1 MTNLWTVL
9 YFTLGITLTGL
20 MLLLFKKIFQD
31 KLSARWH
38 YLVWLVLLV
47 RVILPANVCLFSTGF
62 ALNNIWMEGMKRIRG
77 MVEMGRNSLLSAPFG
92 MEGGNLSLLRST
104 PVGAW
109 SVTDMLFVEYLAG
122 VFVVLV
128 YDIVIYRK
136 LLGEIKKGREA
147 FPSLKEKIS
156 ATEEKYHLPK
166 QERVKICGGFETPF
180 LCGFLKPILVI
191 PESMEESIDEKILL
205 HEMLHLKHHDV
216 LVNFALHLLQALNW
230 FNPFVYW
237 LCRIIRNDS
246 EALCDQRAL
255 ERLEKEEKR
264 EYGILLLGMAD
275 RRHSSRIG
283 TTSMANGAKNIKTR
297 VQRIA
302 DFGRAPK
309 GAAFATGCITVVLC
323 LASVSYAYEPK
334 YFDTSEVETQ
344 EDLEL
349 LLEDA
354 RYFDVTSPEMAIAIF
369 YEAIYEKDLGKL
381 ALTVPQ
387 AEFDS
392 YKEWALREYAESRK
406 TFGAQL
412 AEGTKADY
420 KYKFYGDM
428 RCDGVYF
435 FEREKD
441 GAVKGMLHII
451 DTTDADAYEDVPAT
465 ERFLY
470 FHTVEETKSS
480 WKIALPGEESWSYNE
495 DSFAER
501 KLKEKM
507 ENGEYTQY
515 GDWKIAEASYC
526 FEWGM
531 QMSGGN
537 LFSFMN
543 FNNEEPQFNETI
555 SPDATHAIYLEYTGT
570 EWKEK
575 EEILALYLCP
585 AEMTDAYLWDRE
597 TRGMRSYSPN
607 GSGSSSDG
615 SSWCGF
621 RTGKDWDGS
630 LMEIGD
636 KWEESLKGAFDLLE
650 KPYEVR
656 IYTLQGERLVTIPL
670 KGGALYEE

>member
-1 MTNLWTVL
+1 
-9 YFTLGITLTGL
+9 
-20 MLLLFKKIFQD
+20 
-31 KLSARWH
+31 
-38 YLVWLVLLV
+38 
-47 RVILPANVCLFSTGF
+47 
-62 ALNNIWMEGMKRIRG
+62 
-77 MVEMGRNSLLSAPFG
+77 
-92 MEGGNLSLLRST
+92 
-104 PVGAW
+104 
-109 SVTDMLFVEYLAG
+109 
-122 VFVVLV
+122 V
-128 YDIVIYRK
+128 YDVIIYGK
-136 LLGEIKKGREA
+136 LRREIQKGREA
-147 FPSLKEKIS
+147 SPSLKGKIS
-156 ATEEKYHLPK
+156 AAGERYDLPK
-166 QERVKICGGFETPF
+166 QERVKVCGGFETPF
-180 LCGFLKPILVI
+180 LCGFFKPILVI
-191 PESMEESIDEKILL
+191 PESMEESMDEKVLL

-237 LCRIIRNDS
+237 LCRVIRNDS

-255 ERLEKEEKR
+255 ERLEGEEKR
-264 EYGILLLGMAD
+264 EYGMLLLGMAD
-275 RRHSSRIG
+275 RRHASRIG

-323 LASVSYAYEPK
+323 LASVSYAYAPK
-334 YFDTSEVETQ
+334 YFDTSEVETK

-354 RYFDVTSPEMAIAIF
+354 RYFDVTSPEMAISIF

-381 ALTVPQ
+381 ALTVPR

-392 YKEWALREYAESRK
+392 YKEWALQEYAENRK
-406 TFGAQL
+406 AFGAQL

-428 RCDGVYF
+428 RYDGVYF
-435 FEREKD
+435 FEREES
-441 GAVKGMLHII
+441 GAIKGMLHII
-451 DTTDADAYEDVPAT
+451 DETDARYNDVPVT

-470 FHTVEETKSS
+470 FRVLEEEK
-480 WKIALPGEESWSYNE
+480 GNWSIEVCKEDSRLFDVYNP
-495 DSFAER
+495 SFAER

-515 GDWKIAEASYC
+515 GDWKMAEASYC

-555 SPDATHAIYLEYTGT
+555 SPDATYAIYLEYTGT

-575 EEILALYLCP
+575 EEILVLYLCP
-585 AEMTDAYLWDRE
+585 GEMTDAYLWDRE
-597 TRGMRSYSPN
+597 TRGMRGYSPN
-607 GSGSSSDG
+607 GGGSSSDG

-630 LMEIGD
+630 LMESGD
-636 KWEESLKGAFDLLE
+636 IWGENLNKTFDLLE
-650 KPYEVR
+650 NPYEMR

-670 KGGALYEE
+670 QGGVLYEE

>member
-1 MTNLWTVL
+1 MMNLWTVL

-20 MLLLFKKIFQD
+20 MLLLFKKIFRD

-47 RVILPANVCLFSTGF
+47 RAILPANVRLFSTGF
-62 ALNNIWMEGMKRIRG
+62 ALNNLWMEGMKRIRG
-77 MVEMGRNSLLSAPFG
+77 MVEIGRNSFLSEPFG
-92 MEGGNLSLLRST
+92 MEGGDLSLLRDT

-109 SVTDMLFVEYLAG
+109 SVTDMLFLVYLAG
-122 VFVVLV
+122 VVVVLV
-128 YDIVIYRK
+128 YDIIIYGK
-136 LLGEIKKGREA
+136 LRREIKKGREA
-147 FPSLKEKIS
+147 SPSLREKIS
-156 ATEEKYHLPK
+156 AVGEKYDLPK
-166 QERVKICGGFETPF
+166 QEQVKVCIGFETPF
-180 LCGFLKPILVI
+180 LCGFFKPVLVI
-191 PESMEESIDEKILL
+191 PEGMEESIDEKVLL

-237 LCRIIRNDS
+237 LCRVIRNDS

-255 ERLEKEEKR
+255 ERLEGEEKR
-264 EYGILLLGMAD
+264 EYGMLLLGMAD
-275 RRHSSRIG
+275 RRHGSRIG

-334 YFDTSEVETQ
+334 YFDTSEVETKD
-344 EDLEL
+344 DLEL

-354 RYFDVTSPEMAIAIF
+354 RFFDVTSPEMAISIF

-387 AEFDS
+387 AEFDT
-392 YKEWALREYAESRK
+392 YKAWALQEYAENRNA
-406 TFGAQL
+406 FGAQL

-420 KYKFYGDM
+420 KYKFYENM
-428 RCDGVYF
+428 RYDGVYF
-435 FEREKD
+435 FEREES
-441 GAVKGMLHII
+441 GAIKGMLHII
-451 DTTDADAYEDVPAT
+451 DETDARYNDVPVT

-470 FHTVEETKSS
+470 FRVLEEEK
-480 WKIALPGEESWSYNE
+480 GNWSIEVCKEDSRLFDVYNP
-495 DSFAER
+495 SFAER

-531 QMSGGN
+531 QMSGGD
-537 LFSFMN
+537 LFGFMN
-543 FNNEEPQFNETI
+543 LNNEEPRFNDTL
-555 SPDATHAIYLEYTGT
+555 SPDATHTVYLEYTGT

-575 EEILALYLCP
+575 EEILVLYFCP

-597 TRGMRSYSPN
+597 TRGMRGYSPN

-630 LMEIGD
+630 LMGIGD
-636 KWEESLKGAFDLLE
+636 ERGESLKEAFDLLE
-650 KPYEVR
+650 NPYEVR

-670 KGGALYEE
+670 KGGALHE